1 MEPFRRLLFVLS
13 HEINNRPLNDGLYYC
28 ISELRDGTYSLLS
41 HASES
46 LITIKMLALPVREL

>member
-13 HEINNRPLNDGLYYC
+13 HEINNRPVNDGLYYC

-41 HASES
+41 HAHK
-46 LITIKMLALPVREL
+46 LHNTIKMLTLSVHER